1 LCFVSFSTFLPNT
14 SFWFLPKSIQE
25 KQIEARAKF
34 QRKKNVRVRQ
44 DDGVVDFAS
53 IPDVPKSPEDSIF
66 LTEALKKQWLFAS
79 MDSEA
84 LSMVINKMTTRDYK
98 QGDEIVKQ
106 GEEGI
111 EVRVYVYVYVCL
123 STGHNQKPNIFFLMC
138 FLFLFCS
145 FHFLFFPLFILSTT
159 VLCYCKWFMRC

>member
-1 LCFVSFSTFLPNT
+1 M
-14 SFWFLPKSIQE
+14 
-25 KQIEARAKF
+25 
-34 QRKKNVRVRQ
+34 
-44 DDGVVDFAS
+44 VDFAS

-138 FLFLFCS
+138 FLFLFYS

>member
-1 LCFVSFSTFLPNT
+1 M
-14 SFWFLPKSIQE
+14 
-25 KQIEARAKF
+25 
-34 QRKKNVRVRQ
+34 
-44 DDGVVDFAS
+44 VDFAS

-106 GEEGI
+106 DEEGI
-111 EVRVYVYVYVCL
+111 EVRVYVYVCL

-138 FLFLFCS
+138 FLVS
-145 FHFLFFPLFILSTT
+145 FLFFPLFILSTT